1 MNACGLEG
9 MHTLAAMQHGS
20 MSPVGLLQE
29 LNKACFAYSHT
40 SGDLRTP
47 LGTSS
52 SGNVISGTM
61 CAQHLPGCLLQAG
74 DVARAFQAFQQMQ
87 DACLVPDAATYG
99 ALLHACAKAG
109 DAAGAE
115 RLIRAMAAAGVAPD
129 VRQFTTLMHAC
140 VQCGTP
146 EALARA
152 FEVRC
157 LISHDD

>member
-1 MNACGLEG
+1 
-9 MHTLAAMQHGS
+9 
-20 MSPVGLLQE
+20 
-29 LNKACFAYSHT
+29 
-40 SGDLRTP
+40 
-47 LGTSS
+47 
-52 SGNVISGTM
+52 
-61 CAQHLPGCLLQAG
+61 
-74 DVARAFQAFQQMQ
+74 MQ
-87 DACLVPDAATYG
+87 DARLVPDAATYG

-157 LISHDD
+157 L